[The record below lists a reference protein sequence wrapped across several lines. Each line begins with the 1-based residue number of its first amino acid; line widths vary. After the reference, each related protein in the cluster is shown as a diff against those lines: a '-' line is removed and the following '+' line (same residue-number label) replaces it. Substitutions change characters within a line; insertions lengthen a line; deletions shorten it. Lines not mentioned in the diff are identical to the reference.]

1 MVSIHP
7 MVKDDFIR
15 FFSTDDEKLQELG
28 QILSTPT
35 SRQIYNLLHG
45 QELRNS
51 EIARK
56 LRDDTIPKLSNFTH
70 HLQKMANVGIL
81 VATKRPH
88 NGRELLFYT
97 AVPYIVITPPENT
110 EKAKGS
116 KTLKNVFRTVFKIG
130 AIGIPALVAFHLQ
143 RSFNQVIL
151 DSSHQM
157 NNSEFILPL
166 LIVIGGLITERILH
180 SRIKI
185 FNKYRISHY

>member
-1 MVSIHP
+1 MVSIHH

-28 QILSTPT
+28 QILRTPT

-70 HLQKMANVGIL
+70 HLQKMADVGIL

-88 NGRELLFYT
+88 NGRDLLFYT

-110 EKAKGS
+110 EKAKKS
-116 KTLKNVFRTVFKIG
+116 KTLKNVFRLVFKIG
-130 AIGIPALVAFHLQ
+130 AIGIPALTIYSTQ
-143 RSFNQVIL
+143 T
-151 DSSHQM
+151 
-157 NNSEFILPL
+157 L
-166 LIVIGGLITERILH
+166 LIPVLDIEKTLNFESFFLPSLVIIGGLIVERIFIHKKSH
-180 SRIKI
+180 SINI
-185 FNKYRISHY
+185 E

>member
-1 MVSIHP
+1 MVSIHH
-7 MVKDDFIR
+7 MVKDNFIS

-28 QILSTPT
+28 QILRTPT

-70 HLQKMANVGIL
+70 HLQKMVDVGIL

-88 NGRELLFYT
+88 NGRDLLFYT
-97 AVPYIVITPPENT
+97 AVPYILITPPENT

-130 AIGIPALVAFHLQ
+130 AIGIPGVLVGRFSLGAQNSPYLVDNIYPSLSDFFLDPII
-143 RSFNQVIL
+143 IL
-151 DSSHQM
+151 SS
-157 NNSEFILPL
+157 
-166 LIVIGGLITERILH
+166 ITLV
-180 SRIKI
+180 SSML
-185 FNKYRISHY
+185 FYKYFLKKRL